1 MKGGKIGNDRFIG
14 YSRDRFEVLRV
25 QKEELFHRKYGRF
38 ANKSASMV
46 NSRESTMIEPG
57 IMFSMDTLY
66 EDTGEKMFALASIGR
81 IFLLF
86 S

>member
-1 MKGGKIGNDRFIG
+1 MKVGKIGNDRFIG

-38 ANKSASMV
+38 ANKSASMA

-57 IMFSMDTLY
+57 TMFSMDSLF
-66 EDTGEKMFALASIGR
+66 EDSVEKLFALASIGR
-81 IFLLF
+81 ICLII